1 VVIVNIASAPTADQL
16 ASRFTE
22 IEKGGLDGSLRPGG
36 EKGGRSSS
44 AVLWVANG
52 YDGGDVA
59 TFGFGRS
66 PCLPEKADDFACN
79 PGVSRRYLLSSDVT
93 LRTHPK
99 LSDMN
104 DLQQRRE
111 CFVDLL
117 ARSQSRIMGYIYCLV
132 HDFNDTED
140 LYQQTCLVMWRK
152 FDEYEQ
158 GTQFLQWAL
167 RIAHFE
173 VTNCLRQR
181 RRRTQFSQ
189 EFLAELSAEPD
200 LDPVGDEDARVAALR
215 HCLKELKTQD
225 LNLLDH
231 RYGLRKRLS
240 ELAGELGRS
249 PQSVSNTL
257 GRIRLT
263 LLNCMR
269 RVRLAEEGA

>member
-1 VVIVNIASAPTADQL
+1 
-16 ASRFTE
+16 
-22 IEKGGLDGSLRPGG
+22 
-36 EKGGRSSS
+36 
-44 AVLWVANG
+44 
-52 YDGGDVA
+52 
-59 TFGFGRS
+59 
-66 PCLPEKADDFACN
+66 
-79 PGVSRRYLLSSDVT
+79 
-93 LRTHPK
+93 
-99 LSDMN
+99 
-104 DLQQRRE
+104 
-111 CFVDLL
+111 
-117 ARSQSRIMGYIYCLV
+117 MGYIYCLV

-173 VTNCLRQR
+173 VTNSLRQR
-181 RRRTQFSQ
+181 RRRAQFSQ

-240 ELAGELGRS
+240 EMAGELGRS

-257 GRIRLT
+257 GRIRLS

-269 RVRLAEEGA
+269 RVRLAEEGT